1 MTAKEKLRERV
12 ESLSEQEAEETLE
25 FIAGRAES
33 FERWL
38 HSRPGDDEPLSD
50 ADRAALAQ
58 SDADIATGD
67 TLSFEQIKQ
76 ELRRDAA

>member
-12 ESLSEQEAEETLE
+12 ESLTEQEAEDTLD
-25 FIAGRAES
+25 FIVRRSES
-33 FERWL
+33 FEQWL
-38 HSRPGDDEPLSD
+38 TSRPEDDEPLSD

-58 SDADIATGD
+58 SDADIAAGETV
-67 TLSFEQIKQ
+67 SFEQIKQ